1 MQGSTVGPPTCRALK
16 KEYGDDEV
24 AWYTEPP
31 SPSPMPKTRQ
41 PLLLKKKTTSL
52 PCPSSQG
59 VGGAYTANIASNT
72 LPSGTTSAGIKEGTS
87 MYTLAAKQ
95 CPDAAIVG
103 SGYSQGAALT
113 AAVITDLDDAVK
125 KQTKGAVLYG
135 YTKNKQNDGQI
146 PEYPADQTK
155 VFCNASDGVCG
166 GMLAVTPGHMTY
178 TADVEDAVAFLK
190 PLIG

>member
-1 MQGSTVGPPTCRALK
+1 
-16 KEYGDDEV
+16 
-24 AWYTEPP
+24 
-31 SPSPMPKTRQ
+31 
-41 PLLLKKKTTSL
+41 
-52 PCPSSQG
+52 
-59 VGGAYTANIASNT
+59 
-72 LPSGTTSAGIKEGTS
+72 